1 MTPSSLA
8 AALKEEAARLG
19 FDLARVTPAASPPGI
34 DRFEQWLTEGHAGR
48 MGYLADRAEAFRH
61 PQHVLEGVRSIL
73 MLGTNYRTAEP
84 VPAKPGEGNVS
95 RYAWGTDYH
104 ELIRR
109 RLHRLADFHQR
120 LVPDARVRGVVD
132 TAPLAERQFAQL
144 AGLGWIGKNTL
155 LLSKQFGSSLFLAA
169 LLTTEE
175 LAYDEPFG
183 HGHCGSC
190 RACLD
195 ACPTGA
201 LVEPYRLD
209 ARRCVSYLTIE
220 LRDRGTHASWVP
232 PEFRGAIGDRLF
244 GCDTCQEACPWNR
257 GTPITAEGALGP
269 RPGMNPV
276 ALPELFALDQ
286 REFRERFRHT
296 PLWRPRRRGILRNA
310 AVVLGNRLHPAAL
323 PALVQGLQ
331 DPEPLVRAASAWAL
345 GRYTNSAAQ
354 KALQAQLTRESDPEV
369 RDEIAAALPRFT

>member
-19 FDLARVTPAASPPGI
+19 FDLAGATPAASPPGI
-34 DRFEQWLTEGHAGR
+34 DRFEQWLAEGHAGR
-48 MGYLADRAEAFRH
+48 MGYLADRAEAYRH
-61 PQHVLEGVRSIL
+61 PRHVLDGARSIL

-155 LLSKQFGSSLFLAA
+155 LLTKQFGSWLFLAA

-183 HGHCGSC
+183 RGHCGSC
-190 RACLD
+190 RACLE

-209 ARRCVSYLTIE
+209 ARRCISYLTIE

-244 GCDTCQEACPWNR
+244 GCDACQEACPWNR
-257 GTPITAEGALGP
+257 STPTGTEEALGP

-276 ALPELFALDQ
+276 ALAELFALSED
-286 REFRERFRHT
+286 EFRNQFRHT
-296 PLWRPRRRGILRNA
+296 PLWRSRRRGIVRNA
-310 AVVLGNRLHPAAL
+310 AVVLGNRPHPAAL

-345 GRYTNSAAQ
+345 GRYTDSAAE

-369 RDEIAAALPRFT
+369 RDEIAAALPRLS